1 MIENLR
7 LARKFY
13 AMMTILLFTP
23 AYIIIHL
30 AFLVNIPY
38 VPTMLVFRFPA
49 VLIATLIY
57 IQFMVAMWNMR
68 LKMLF
73 TAPEPEMAAR

>member
-23 AYIIIHL
+23 VYLIVHL
-30 AFLVNIPY
+30 AFFVNIPY
-38 VPTMLVFRFPA
+38 VPTMLLFRFPA
-49 VLIATLIY
+49 VFIATFIY
-57 IQFMVAMWNMR
+57 AQFMVTVWNMR

-73 TAPEPEMAAR
+73 APPAP